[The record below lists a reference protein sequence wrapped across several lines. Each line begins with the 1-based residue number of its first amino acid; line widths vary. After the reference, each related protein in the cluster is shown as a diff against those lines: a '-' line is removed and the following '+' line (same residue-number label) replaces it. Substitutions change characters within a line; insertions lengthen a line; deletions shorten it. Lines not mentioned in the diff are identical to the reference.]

1 MGDKTILKI
10 EKQEETGLIMLK
22 LIGVDKDSIYG
33 WSLSEEV
40 QKVLLDDLESH
51 LRSFESDGY
60 GESSQLVKQII
71 DEFSL

>member
-22 LIGVDKDSIYG
+22 LVGVDKDSIYG

-40 QKVLLDDLESH
+40 QKILLDDLESH

-60 GESSQLVKQII
+60 EESSQLVKQII

>member
-22 LIGVDKDSIYG
+22 LVGVDKDSIYG

-40 QKVLLDDLESH
+40 QKILLDDLESH

-60 GESSQLVKQII
+60 E
-71 DEFSL
+71 